1 MADVFAGHG
10 GGDVELIGGTGK
22 TAALNHLAENF

>member
-10 GGDVELIGGTGK
+10 GGDIELIGGTGK
-22 TAALNHLAENF
+22 AAALNNLAENF